1 MNILKDGTVV
11 VIGGAGTG
19 AGLGRGLVRH
29 FARQGMRVAI
39 LDRDGDA
46 AAVLAD
52 QLRAEGIEAISCV
65 VDVGNHESLR
75 VAAEA
80 VRGAFNACNVL
91 CAHVGT
97 GGQGRFEQTTI
108 SMWREAYEVMAIGVV
123 ASVQAFLPLMLNT
136 SGFRR
141 IVLTSSVAALAPGRF
156 QGPYR
161 AAKAAVT
168 SIGETLDLE
177 FGPQGI
183 GATVAFPSGM
193 ADGSL
198 IAGPL
203 AEENARA
210 RALRRRQEDPVWA
223 AIGEELN
230 RHSTD
235 LIAGED
241 AAEAVVDAVV
251 AGRRYVITHG
261 RTVAAHS
268 AERQRLLDEAF
279 ENLARREYLP
289 ANPVN

>member
-1 MNILKDGTVV
+1 
-11 VIGGAGTG
+11 
-19 AGLGRGLVRH
+19 
-29 FARQGMRVAI
+29 MRAAI
-39 LDRDGDA
+39 LDRDGEA
-46 AAVLAD
+46 AAALANE
-52 QLRAEGIEAISCV
+52 LRSEGIEAISCV
-65 VDVGNHESLR
+65 VDVGNHESLGA
-75 VAAEA
+75 AAET

-108 SMWREAYEVMAIGVV
+108 SMWRQAFEVMVLGMV

-177 FGPQGI
+177 LGPQGI
-183 GATVAFPSGM
+183 GATVIFPSGM
-193 ADGSL
+193 ADESL
-198 IAGPL
+198 ISGSL

-210 RALRRRQEDPVWA
+210 QAVRRRHEDPVWA

-230 RHSTD
+230 RHPTD
-235 LIAGED
+235 LIAGQD
-241 AAEAVVDAVV
+241 AAKPVVDAVI

-261 RTVAAHS
+261 RTVAGYS
-268 AERQRLLDEAF
+268 AERQRLLDQ
-279 ENLARREYLP
+279 R
-289 ANPVN
+289 